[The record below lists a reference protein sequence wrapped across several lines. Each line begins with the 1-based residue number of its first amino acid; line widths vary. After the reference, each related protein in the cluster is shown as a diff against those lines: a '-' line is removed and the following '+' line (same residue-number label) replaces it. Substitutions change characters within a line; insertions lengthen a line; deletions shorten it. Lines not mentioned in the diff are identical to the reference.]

1 MEIFLQP
8 DFQFFPP
15 DYKYGLYYLI
25 IIILI
30 SIVSIF
36 IDQMMERNEYKH
48 KKIVTRIL
56 IAIIILVAVYFS
68 YGPIYFA

>member
-15 DYKYGLYYLI
+15 EYKYGLYYLI

-36 IDQMMERNEYKH
+36 IDQIIERTEYKH
-48 KKIVTRIL
+48 KSVITRIL
-56 IAIIILVAVYFS
+56 TAIIILAAVYFS
-68 YGPIYFA
+68 YGPIYFK

>member
-8 DFQFFPP
+8 DFQLFPP

-25 IIILI
+25 ILILI
-30 SIVSIF
+30 SIVSIY
-36 IDQMMERNEYKH
+36 IDQMMERNEYKQ
-48 KKIVTRIL
+48 KKTFTRIL
-56 IAIIILVAVYFS
+56 MAIIILFAVYLS